1 VANAGEISA
10 GVIEMWKIRGRRPVA
25 SLVAVVIVAGVLV
38 ADGADPAHALPLL
51 GSPTLSSIS
60 VSPAV
65 ASVTQGQS
73 LPFTATGLLSNGT
86 TEDLTN
92 LVAWSSSSG
101 LLASL
106 SNVTGSQGLATGL
119 LPGVSTI
126 TATAPTGLLGLGGL
140 LGGVL
145 GGGLSGTAALTV
157 VHAAL
162 SPVLTAISVS
172 PSVASIAQGQT
183 QQFTA
188 TGLMSDLSTENLTS
202 LVTWS
207 SSSALTTLGS
217 QGLATG
223 VLPGVSTITA
233 TAPVGL
239 LGSLLGSILS
249 SSSVLTVIS
258 GTTPTSPLPLLTLTP
273 GSGRVRTGIIA
284 NGTNFVPGDPV
295 TVTYLSGLRAHKRAR
310 TVLCTT
316 TVASNGTFSCGAKI
330 PPRVRSGKRG
340 NHTIVA
346 TLPSSTQG
354 TSTIFNLLR

>member
-1 VANAGEISA
+1 
-10 GVIEMWKIRGRRPVA
+10 MWKIRGLRSVA
-25 SLVAVVIVAGVLV
+25 SLLAVVILAGVLV
-38 ADGADPAHALPLL
+38 ADSADSAHALPLL

-65 ASVTQGQS
+65 ASITQGQS
-73 LPFTATGLLSNGT
+73 LPFTATGRLSNGT

-92 LVAWSSSSG
+92 LVTWSSSSG

-106 SNVTGSQGLATGL
+106 SNVAGSQGLATGL

-140 LGGVL
+140 LSGVL

-157 VHAAL
+157 VTSAL
-162 SPVLTAISVS
+162 SPVLTAISVA
-172 PSVASIAQGQT
+172 PSVVSIAQGQT

-207 SSSALTTLGS
+207 SSSALATLGS

-233 TAPVGL
+233 TAPAGL
-239 LGSLLGSILS
+239 LGSLVGSILS
-249 SSSVLTVIS
+249 SSAVLTVIS
-258 GTTPTSPLPLLTLTP
+258 GTTPISPSPLLTLTP
-273 GSGRVRTGIIA
+273 GSGKVRTGVIA
-284 NGTNFVPGDPV
+284 NGTNFVPGSPV
-295 TVTYLSGLRAHKRAR
+295 IVSYLSGLRARKRAS
-310 TVLCTT
+310 TVLCATK
-316 TVASNGTFSCGAKI
+316 VASNGTFSCGARI
-330 PPRVRSGKRG
+330 PRRTRSGKLG
-340 NHTIVA
+340 HHTIVA
-346 TLPSSTQG
+346 KLPSSTKG
-354 TSTIFNLLR
+354 TTTIFDLLRRLS

>member
-1 VANAGEISA
+1 
-10 GVIEMWKIRGRRPVA
+10 MWKIRGHRPVA
-25 SLVAVVIVAGVLV
+25 SLLAVAIVAGVLV
-38 ADGADPAHALPLL
+38 TDGVTSAQALPPL
-51 GSPTLSSIS
+51 GLPTLSSIS
-60 VSPAV
+60 VTPSV
-65 ASVTQGQS
+65 ASITQGQS
-73 LPFTATGLLSNGT
+73 LPFTATGLLSNGST
-86 TEDLTN
+86 ADLTN
-92 LVAWSSSSG
+92 LVTWSSSSG

-106 SNVTGSQGLATGL
+106 SNLAGSQGLATGL

-140 LGGVL
+140 LSGVL

-157 VHAAL
+157 VPTAL

-172 PSVASIAQGQT
+172 PSVASIAEGQT

-207 SSSALTTLGS
+207 SSSALATLGS

-223 VLPGVSTITA
+223 ALPGVSTITA
-233 TAPVGL
+233 TAPAGL
-239 LGSLLGSILS
+239 LGSLVSTILS

-273 GSGRVRTGIIA
+273 GSGKARTGILA

-295 TVTYLSGLRAHKRAR
+295 TVTYLSGLRARKRAR
-310 TVLCTT
+310 TVLCST
-316 TVASNGTFSCGAKI
+316 TVASNGTFSCGARI
-330 PPRVRSGKRG
+330 PPRARSGKRG
-340 NHTIVA
+340 HHTIVA

-354 TSTIFNLLR
+354 PTTIFTLLR

>member
-1 VANAGEISA
+1 
-10 GVIEMWKIRGRRPVA
+10 M
-25 SLVAVVIVAGVLV
+25 
-38 ADGADPAHALPLL
+38 
-51 GSPTLSSIS
+51 
-60 VSPAV
+60 SPAV

-92 LVAWSSSSG
+92 LVTWSSSSG

-140 LGGVL
+140 LSGIL
-145 GGGLSGTAALTV
+145 GGGLSGSAALTV
-157 VHAAL
+157 VHGAL
-162 SPVLTAISVS
+162 APVLTAISVS
-172 PSVASIAQGQT
+172 PSVASIAEGQT
-183 QQFTA
+183 RQFTA

-207 SSSALTTLGS
+207 SSSAAATLGA

-223 VLPGVSTITA
+223 ALPGLSTITA
-233 TAPVGL
+233 TAPAGL
-239 LGSLLGSILS
+239 LGSLVGSILS

-258 GTTPTSPLPLLTLTP
+258 GTTPISPSPVLNLTP
-273 GSGRVRTGIIA
+273 GSGKRRTGVIA
-284 NGTNFVPGDPV
+284 NGTNFVPGKPI
-295 TVTYLSGLRAHKRAR
+295 TVTYLSGLRARKRAK

-316 TVASNGTFSCGAKI
+316 TVASNGTFSCGARI
-330 PPRVRSGKRG
+330 PPRARSGKLG
-340 NHTIVA
+340 HHTIVA
-346 TLPSSTQG
+346 TTPSSTQG
-354 TSTIFNLLR
+354 TATIFNLLRRPS

>member
-1 VANAGEISA
+1 MGM
-10 GVIEMWKIRGRRPVA
+10 GKIRGVRAVA
-25 SLVAVVIVAGVLV
+25 GLLAAVIVAGVLV
-38 ADGADPAHALPLL
+38 ADSVDSANALPLL
-51 GSPTLSSIS
+51 GSPSLSSIS

-65 ASVTQGQS
+65 ASITQGQT
-73 LPFTATGLLSNGT
+73 LPFTASGLLSDGST
-86 TEDLTN
+86 VDLTN
-92 LVAWSSSSG
+92 LVTWSSSSG

-106 SNVTGSQGLATGL
+106 SNVLGSQGLATGL

-145 GGGLSGTAALTV
+145 GGGLSGTAVLTV
-157 VHAAL
+157 VPAVV

-188 TGLMSDLSTENLTS
+188 TGLMSDLSTQNLTN

-207 SSSALTTLGS
+207 SSSGLATLGS

-233 TAPVGL
+233 TAPAGL
-239 LGSLLGSILS
+239 LGSVVGTLLS
-249 SSSVLTVIS
+249 SSAALTVLS
-258 GTTPTSPLPLLTLTP
+258 GTIPTTPSPLLTLTP
-273 GSGRVRTGIIA
+273 GSGRARTGVLA
-284 NGTNFVPGDPV
+284 NGTNFVPGSPV
-295 TVTYLSGLRAHKRAR
+295 TVTYLSGLRARKRAS

-316 TVASNGTFSCGAKI
+316 TVTSNGTFSCGARI
-330 PPRVRSGKRG
+330 PPRTRSGKRG
-340 NHTIVA
+340 HHTIVA
-346 TLPSSTQG
+346 AAPSSTQG
-354 TSTIFNLLR
+354 VTTIFNLLR

>member
-1 VANAGEISA
+1 
-10 GVIEMWKIRGRRPVA
+10 MKIRGVRAVS
-25 SLVAVVIVAGVLV
+25 SLLAVVVVAGVLV
-38 ADGADPAHALPLL
+38 VADSPDSAHGLPLL
-51 GSPTLSSIS
+51 GLPTLSSIS

-65 ASVTQGQS
+65 ASITQGQS

-86 TEDLTN
+86 TQDLTN
-92 LVAWSSSSG
+92 LVTWSSSSG

-106 SNVTGSQGLATGL
+106 SNLAGTQGLATGL

-140 LGGVL
+140 LSGVL
-145 GGGLSGTAALTV
+145 GGGLSGTSALTV
-157 VHAAL
+157 LPAAL
-162 SPVLTAISVS
+162 APVLTAISVA

-207 SSSALTTLGS
+207 SSSAFATLGS

-223 VLPGVSTITA
+223 ALPGVSTITA
-233 TAPVGL
+233 TAPAGL
-239 LGSLLGSILS
+239 LGSLVSTILS
-249 SSSVLTVIS
+249 SSAVLTVLS
-258 GTTPTSPLPLLTLTP
+258 GVTPPPPLPLLTLTP

-284 NGTNFVPGDPV
+284 NGTNFVPGNPV
-295 TVTYLSGLRAHKRAR
+295 TVTYLSGLRAHKRAK

-330 PPRVRSGKRG
+330 PPRARSGKRG
-340 NHTIVA
+340 HHTVVA
-346 TLPSSTQG
+346 IAPSDTQG
-354 TSTIFNLLR
+354 TTTIFNLIR

>member
-1 VANAGEISA
+1 
-10 GVIEMWKIRGRRPVA
+10 M
-25 SLVAVVIVAGVLV
+25 LAVVILAGMLV
-38 ADGADPAHALPLL
+38 ADNADSAHALPLL

-60 VSPAV
+60 VLPAV

-92 LVAWSSSSG
+92 LVTWSSSSG

-106 SNVTGSQGLATGL
+106 SNAVGSQGLATGL

-140 LGGVL
+140 LGG
-145 GGGLSGTAALTV
+145 GLSGSAALTV
-157 VHAAL
+157 VTGAL
-162 SPVLTAISVS
+162 SPVLTAISVA
-172 PSVASIAQGQT
+172 PSLASIAQGQT

-207 SSSALTTLGS
+207 SSSAVATLGS

-233 TAPVGL
+233 TAPAGL
-239 LGSLLGSILS
+239 LGSLVGKILS
-249 SSSVLTVIS
+249 SSGVLTVIS
-258 GTTPTSPLPLLTLTP
+258 GTTPTSPSPLLTLTP
-273 GSGRVRTGIIA
+273 GSGKVRTGVIA
-284 NGTNFVPGDPV
+284 NGTNFVPGSPI
-295 TVTYLSGLRAHKRAR
+295 TVSYLSGLRARKRAS
-310 TVLCTT
+310 TILCATK
-316 TVASNGTFSCGAKI
+316 VASNGTFSCGARI
-330 PPRVRSGKRG
+330 PSRTRSGKLG
-340 NHTIVA
+340 HHTIVA
-346 TLPSSTQG
+346 TAPSSTQG
-354 TSTIFNLLR
+354 TTTIFNLLRRLS